1 VKPYFAHD
9 GIAIYHGDCEDVLS
23 VLPPPRVVITDPP
36 YGISYSTKNLG
47 AVSGDHEV
55 PTEWLRLIR
64 KRAGQAM
71 RLYWFVHE
79 SGIGVVR
86 QAVLDDGWALHR
98 MLVWDKGVMT
108 PGDLSDYGAQ
118 TEYIISAVDAGKKD
132 RLRGARD
139 SNLISVP
146 RVDMRVLQHPT
157 EKPVPLMSYLVVRS
171 SDVGDLVLDPFMG
184 SGPVL
189 VAAQQL
195 GRRAIGIEREE
206 KYCEIAAKRLAQGA
220 LPLEFT
226 A

>member
-1 VKPYFAHD
+1 MTPYYDED
-9 GIAIYHGDCEDVLS
+9 GITIYHGDCGDVLPA
-23 VLPPPRVVITDPP
+23 LPPPRVVITDPP
-36 YGISYSTKNLG
+36 YGINYATKKLG

-55 PTEWLRLIR
+55 PVGWLKLLRR
-64 KRAGQAM
+64 REGQAM
-71 RLYWFVHE
+71 RMYWFTHE
-79 SGIGVVR
+79 SGIGPVR
-86 QAVLDDGWALHR
+86 DALLGDGWSLYR
-98 MLVWDKGVMT
+98 MLVWNKGTMT
-108 PGDLSDYGAQ
+108 PGDLSDYGSQ
-118 TEYIISAVDAGKKD
+118 TEYIVSAVGMCQKD

-206 KYCEIAAKRLAQGA
+206 KYCEIAAKRLAQRA
-220 LPLEFT
+220 LPLGV